1 MRNLEFDRSKHIY
14 TSTAFAELVKD
25 AVRFF
30 NGTPV
35 HTLPPY
41 GKSVMKTLE
50 LFSGAGGL
58 AKGLELSGF
67 QHVNLVEFN
76 KHACATLKANFG
88 AEKVFSGDIRDFSYA
103 GLSGVEVV
111 AGGPPCQPFSL
122 GGKHQADQDQRDMFP
137 HAINAI
143 RELQPKA
150 FIFENVK
157 GLLRPSFADY
167 FEYIVLRL
175 TCPDFKPK
183 FGLDWQ
189 LHLQL
194 LRKLKYGT
202 HQGLKYKVAYQLVN
216 AADYGVPQS
225 RERVFM
231 VGIRADLDVEW
242 AFPAP
247 THSDSRL
254 LWDKFVTGEYW
265 EKHGLAHDQREQP
278 NAATQKQMNALKTR
292 YGLFPPEL
300 KPWKTVRDA
309 LGGLPDPRSDH
320 GIPDHVFRDGARVY
334 PGHTGSDHD
343 WPAKTLKAG
352 GHGVPGGENML
363 RYRDGSVRY
372 FTVHEA
378 KLLQT
383 FPADFHVEGAWGEAM
398 RQIGN
403 AVPVMLSEILGRTLC
418 KILQQAKPS
427 LKQAMPL
434 ACAVGA

>member
-1 MRNLEFDRSKHIY
+1 
-14 TSTAFAELVKD
+14 
-25 AVRFF
+25 
-30 NGTPV
+30 
-35 HTLPPY
+35 
-41 GKSVMKTLE
+41 MKTLE

-58 AKGLELSGF
+58 AKGLELAGF
-67 QHVNLVEFN
+67 QHVSLVESN
-76 KHACATLKANFG
+76 KHACSTLGRNFG
-88 AEKVFSGDIRDFSYA
+88 EEKIFSGDIRDFRYD
-103 GLSGVEVV
+103 GLQEVDVV

-122 GGKHQADQDQRDMFP
+122 GGKHQAHQDHRDMFP
-137 HAINAI
+137 YAMNAI

-157 GLLRPSFADY
+157 GLLRQSFADY

-175 TCPDFKPK
+175 TFPDYKPK

-194 LRKLKYGT
+194 LRKLRYET

-231 VGIRADLDVEW
+231 VGIRADLGVDW
-242 AFPAP
+242 QFPAP
-247 THSDSRL
+247 THTETRL

-265 EKHGLAHDQREQP
+265 ERHKLAHDQREQL
-278 NAATQKQMNALKTR
+278 NVTTRKVVETLKIR
-292 YGLFPPEL
+292 YGLFSPEL
-300 KPWKTVRDA
+300 QPWRTVRDA
-309 LGGLPDPRSDH
+309 LAHLSDPHSDH
-320 GIPDHVFRDGARVY
+320 ALADHVFRDGARTY
-334 PGHTGSDHD
+334 PGHTGSDYD

-363 RYRDGSVRY
+363 RYRDGTVRY

-383 FPADFHVEGAWGEAM
+383 FPADFYIEGAWGEAM

-403 AVPVMLSEILGRTLC
+403 AVPIALASLLGGVLH
-418 KILQQAKPS
+418 KLLQQETLSSEKR
-427 LKQAMPL
+427 PL
-434 ACAVGA
+434 ACTVGM

>member
-1 MRNLEFDRSKHIY
+1 
-14 TSTAFAELVKD
+14 
-25 AVRFF
+25 
-30 NGTPV
+30 
-35 HTLPPY
+35 
-41 GKSVMKTLE
+41 MKTLE

-58 AKGLELSGF
+58 AKGLELAGF
-67 QHVNLVEFN
+67 RHVRLVEFN

-88 AEKVFSGDIRDFSYA
+88 AEQVFAGDIRNFTYE
-103 GLSGVEVV
+103 GLDGVDIV

-122 GGKHQADQDQRDMFP
+122 GGKHQADQDHRDMFP
-137 HAINAI
+137 YAINAI

-175 TCPDFKPK
+175 TFPDYKPK

-194 LRKLKYGT
+194 LRKLKYRT
-202 HQGLKYKVAYQLVN
+202 YQGLKYKVAYQLVN

-231 VGIRADLDVEW
+231 VGIRADLDSEW
-242 AFPAP
+242 QFPAP
-247 THSDSRL
+247 THAETRL

-265 EKHGLAHDQREQP
+265 GKHGIAHEEREQP
-278 NAATQKQMNALKTR
+278 NAATQKTINALKTS
-292 YGLFPPEL
+292 YGLYPPEL
-300 KPWKTVRDA
+300 QPWQTVRDA
-309 LGGLPDPRSDH
+309 LRDVPDPRSDH
-320 GIPDHVFRDGARVY
+320 AIPDHLFRDGARVY

-372 FTVHEA
+372 FTVYEA

-383 FPADFHVEGAWGEAM
+383 FPADFYIEGAWGEAM

-403 AVPVMLSEILGRTLC
+403 AVPVWLSHLIGAVLSQTLPN
-418 KILQQAKPS
+418 KQVYFGERLTS
-427 LKQAMPL
+427 LAY
-434 ACAVGA
+434 AVRA

>member
-1 MRNLEFDRSKHIY
+1 
-14 TSTAFAELVKD
+14 
-25 AVRFF
+25 
-30 NGTPV
+30 
-35 HTLPPY
+35 
-41 GKSVMKTLE
+41 MKALE

-88 AEKVFSGDIRDFSYA
+88 AEKVFAGDIRDFTYD
-103 GLSGVEVV
+103 GLQSVDIV

-122 GGKHQADQDQRDMFP
+122 GGKHQADQDHRDMFP
-137 HAINAI
+137 YAINAI

-157 GLLRPSFADY
+157 GLLRSSFADY

-175 TCPDFKPK
+175 TYPDYKPK

-189 LHLQL
+189 SHLQL
-194 LRKLKYGT
+194 LRKLKYET
-202 HQGLKYKVAYQLVN
+202 HQGLKYNVAYQLVN

-231 VGIRADLDVEW
+231 VGIRDDLDVDW
-242 AFPAP
+242 VFPTP

-265 EKHGLAHDQREQP
+265 GKHGLAHDQREQP
-278 NAATQKQMNALKTR
+278 NAATQKQIATLKTR
-292 YGLFPPEL
+292 YGLFPPAL

-309 LGGLPDPRSDH
+309 LGKLPDPRSDH
-320 GIPDHVFRDGARVY
+320 AIPDHLFRDGARTY
-334 PGHTGSDHD
+334 PGHTGSDYD

-363 RYRDGSVRY
+363 RYRDDSVRY

-383 FPADFHVEGAWGEAM
+383 FPADFYVEGAWGEAM

-403 AVPVMLSEILGRTLC
+403 AVPVLLSQTLGKALHKT
-418 KILQQAKPS
+418 LQQAKPAFE
-427 LKQAMPL
+427 QTMPL
-434 ACAVGA
+434 AYRAVG

>member
-1 MRNLEFDRSKHIY
+1 
-14 TSTAFAELVKD
+14 
-25 AVRFF
+25 
-30 NGTPV
+30 
-35 HTLPPY
+35 
-41 GKSVMKTLE
+41 MKTLE

-58 AKGLELSGF
+58 AKGLELAGF
-67 QHVNLVEFN
+67 QHVKLVEFN

-88 AEKVFSGDIRDFSYA
+88 AEKVFAGDIRDFSYD
-103 GLSGVEVV
+103 GLQGVDIV

-122 GGKHQADQDQRDMFP
+122 GGKHQADQDHRDMFP
-137 HAINAI
+137 YAINAI
-143 RELQPKA
+143 RELQPQA

-175 TCPDFKPK
+175 TFPDYKPK
-183 FGLDWQ
+183 SGLDWQ

-194 LRKLKYGT
+194 LRKLKYET

-231 VGIRADLDVEW
+231 VGIRADLDAKW
-242 AFPAP
+242 AFPAA
-247 THSDSRL
+247 THANPKKLD
-254 LWDKFVTGEYW
+254 
-265 EKHGLAHDQREQP
+265 
-278 NAATQKQMNALKTR
+278 ALKNCHD
-292 YGLFPPEL
+292 LFSPAL
-300 KPWKTVRDA
+300 KPWQTVRDA
-309 LGGLPDPRSDH
+309 LGHLPDPRSDH
-320 GIPDHVFRDGARVY
+320 AISDHIFRDGARVY

-343 WPAKTLKAG
+343 SPAKTLKAG

-383 FPADFHVEGAWGEAM
+383 FPADFYIEGAWGEAM

-403 AVPVMLSEILGRTLC
+403 AVPVQLSHMIGTALHTT
-418 KILQQAKPS
+418 LQQAKPAFEQS
-427 LKQAMPL
+427 MPL
-434 ACAVGA
+434 DKLWN

>member
-1 MRNLEFDRSKHIY
+1 
-14 TSTAFAELVKD
+14 
-25 AVRFF
+25 
-30 NGTPV
+30 
-35 HTLPPY
+35 
-41 GKSVMKTLE
+41 MKTLE

-58 AKGLELSGF
+58 AKGLELAGF
-67 QHVNLVEFN
+67 QHAHLVEFN
-76 KHACATLKANFG
+76 KHACSTLKANFG
-88 AEKVFSGDIRDFSYA
+88 AEKVFAGDIRDFTYDD
-103 GLSGVEVV
+103 LQDVDIV

-122 GGKHQADQDQRDMFP
+122 GGKHQADQDHRDMFP
-137 HAINAI
+137 YAINAI

-157 GLLRPSFADY
+157 GLLRASFADY

-175 TCPDFKPK
+175 TFPDYKPK

-194 LRKLKYGT
+194 IRKLKYET
-202 HQGLKYKVAYQLVN
+202 HQGLKYKVIYQLVN

-225 RERVFM
+225 RERVFI
-231 VGIRADLDVEW
+231 VGIRDDLDVDW
-242 AFPAP
+242 QFPVP
-247 THSDSRL
+247 THSETRL

-265 EKHGLAHDQREQP
+265 DKHDLEYAQREQ
-278 NAATQKQMNALKTR
+278 ACSTTQKTVKALNVR
-292 YGLFPPEL
+292 HGLFPPAL
-300 KPWKTVRDA
+300 KPWQTVRDA
-309 LGGLPDPRSDH
+309 LCHLPDPRSDH
-320 GIPDHVFRDGARVY
+320 AIPDHIFRDGARVY

-343 WPAKTLKAG
+343 WVAKTLKAG

-383 FPADFHVEGAWGEAM
+383 FPADFYIEGAWGEAM

-403 AVPVMLSEILGRTLC
+403 AVPVVLSQAVGKVLQKTLQGRKMLLVERLI
-418 KILQQAKPS
+418 
-427 LKQAMPL
+427 PL